1 MQSLLLLTIVF
12 YGHFLTDAAL
22 LKSPMNNQ
30 YPQVAVLGCDSRKA
44 NLYYDIDR
52 KVWVEHLISPCVQDE
67 QSILEFC
74 QQAYPSLR
82 IGNILRLDTVLRFEN
97 WCELTSPIDQTGNN
111 IHRCKKDGG
120 VEETVQP
127 FRCLYLNSA
136 REEITLPDVDCSM
149 NSIIGTG
156 ECYRP
161 EQWQKLA
168 SESCQNRSMNLN
180 HSIMTMDWCGL
191 SSFRGIEFICC
202 PTKKFFEND
211 YETSLD
217 EQDEKS
223 NLIEDDPIPTSS
235 RRRIISMTSNSRN
248 ENFRLNEPNWM
259 EDYRRWSSDPAY
271 FAGEF
276 DRFVFFLL
284 NKIRLFFFVR
294 LDDEDN
300 NGEENFVTNEQ
311 KRFNKDK
318 DEFQRKYKEQ
328 IDQVNHHCLR

>member
-1 MQSLLLLTIVF
+1 MQSVLLLTLIF
-12 YGHFLTDAAL
+12 YGHFLSDAAL

-44 NLYYDIDR
+44 NLYYDIER

-82 IGNILRLDTVLRFEN
+82 IANILRLDSVLRFEN
-97 WCELTSPIDQTGNN
+97 WCELTSPIDQSGNN

-202 PTKKFFEND
+202 PTKKFLEND

-217 EQDEKS
+217 EQDDAN
-223 NLIEDDPIPTSS
+223 NLIEDDPIPSS
-235 RRRIISMTSNSRN
+235 RRRIIAMTLAARK
-248 ENFRLNEPNWM
+248 
-259 EDYRRWSSDPAY
+259 
-271 FAGEF
+271 EF
-276 DRFVFFLL
+276 LFEHKTR
-284 NKIRLFFFVR
+284 KISIRRLF
-294 LDDEDN
+294 
-300 NGEENFVTNEQ
+300 
-311 KRFNKDK
+311 
-318 DEFQRKYKEQ
+318 
-328 IDQVNHHCLR
+328 